1 MQKAKKA
8 GNIAKWSQQAKERKT
23 RSKIGARCK
32 GKARAKA
39 KGQRLP
45 IPTVSTASES
55 TASSSSRPPP
65 PAPQPSGAGSASSSA
80 AASVAP
86 TDTPASQVGGPTLR
100 GPRDPDTFRWGSGTC
115 AVDFTRRLNPNGWQV
130 KCALHNPQASL
141 NPRGTSSTPK
151 DLSCS
156 RQMSED
162 ALLKALP
169 ETPSA
174 NVNGVL
180 LRQLKH
186 WAVSGSSV
194 TERCDRMSA
203 NLSPRYV
210 PPADLPSDDSLNAAA
225 ARLAKR
231 PRLA

>member
-8 GNIAKWSQQAKERKT
+8 GNIAKWAQQAKERKT
-23 RSKIGARCK
+23 RSKIGARGK
-32 GKARAKA
+32 GKASTKA
-39 KGQRLP
+39 KGLRPQ
-45 IPTVSTASES
+45 IPTVSTAS
-55 TASSSSRPPP
+55 TAASSSGAPP
-65 PAPQPSGAGSASSSA
+65 PAPQPRGAPSVSSSA

-86 TDTPASQVGGPTLR
+86 TDPSASQVVGPTLS

-115 AVDFTRRLNPNGWQV
+115 TFDFTRRLNPNGWQV

-186 WAVSGSSV
+186 WAVYRA
-194 TERCDRMSA
+194 TTA
-203 NLSPRYV
+203 
-210 PPADLPSDDSLNAAA
+210 
-225 ARLAKR
+225 
-231 PRLA
+231 